1 MLGNK
6 TVLRE
11 HQCHEEEVQD
21 VPRAWAVEAQLR
33 SRGWGGQVLGGHDA
47 FVHGSPRVSDQSSMR
62 AL

>member
-6 TVLRE
+6 IVPRE

-33 SRGWGGQVLGGHDA
+33 SRGWGGGRFLGGMMLLCMEA
-47 FVHGSPRVSDQSSMR
+47 PGLVTRV
-62 AL
+62 A